1 VDIDYI
7 HYNTLPDAQ
16 ILDGITKL
24 HNTIFNDADK
34 LIKQMKSKP
43 NLIVNVALDGAIV
56 IGYKIGYSL
65 TDTKFYSWLGGV
77 DTTYRNLG
85 VAAKLMEEQHRYLK
99 ANGYQLIQTKT
110 MNRWRNMLILN
121 IKSGFDIVGTYIDDN
136 GETKIIMEKELS
148 NED

>member
-1 VDIDYI
+1 MDIDYI
-7 HYNTLPDAQ
+7 LYNTFPDAQ

-121 IKSGFDIVGTYIDDN
+121 IKSGFDIVGTYIDEN

-148 NED
+148 TED